1 METIPNNIGSHI
13 TFVHDDSLRG
23 LSGFNPVVF
32 FGNYILYQTFLTVLL
47 LLTLSWKLISLKQCF
62 LRGLFH
68 SLTMDVGLSFSH
80 VEKIRGG
87 AQRCMM
93 ESEDFISNINF
104 IFKNEKKNLI
114 YFNSQS
120 IGFSLST
127 KKIQNFR
134 SR

>member
-1 METIPNNIGSHI
+1 METIPNIIGSHI
-13 TFVHDDSLRG
+13 SFVHDDSLRD

-32 FGNYILYQTFLTVLL
+32 YGKYILYQTLLTVLL
-47 LLTLSWKLISLKQCF
+47 LLPLSWKLISFKQCF

-68 SLTMDVGLSFSH
+68 SFTMDVGLGFSH
-80 VEKIRGG
+80 KEKIRGW
-87 AQRCMM
+87 AHRCMM
-93 ESEDFISNINF
+93 ESEDFISKINF
-104 IFKNEKKNLI
+104 NFKNEKRKLI

-127 KKIQNFR
+127 KKIQHFH

>member
-1 METIPNNIGSHI
+1 METIPNNIGSHF

-32 FGNYILYQTFLTVLL
+32 FGKYILYQTLLTFLL
-47 LLTLSWKLISLKQCF
+47 LLPFSWKLISLKQCF

-68 SLTMDVGLSFSH
+68 SFTMDVGIGFSH

-93 ESEDFISNINF
+93 ESEDLISNIYF
-104 IFKNEKKNLI
+104 LFKNEKKNLI

-127 KKIQNFR
+127 KKIQHFR